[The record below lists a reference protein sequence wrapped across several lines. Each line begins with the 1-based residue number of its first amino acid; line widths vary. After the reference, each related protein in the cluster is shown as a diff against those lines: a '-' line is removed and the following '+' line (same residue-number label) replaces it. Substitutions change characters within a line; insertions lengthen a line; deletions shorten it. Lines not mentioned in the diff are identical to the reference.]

1 MSDARHAGTV
11 SRANYDSILANIARM
26 QELLNETCS
35 KIEDVRKETE
45 NERKLRHELYHA
57 HAENCKEKAKT
68 MRAKIIELQQLVG
81 VLMARGADGGN
92 DRKRRT

>member
-11 SRANYDSILANIARM
+11 SRASYDSILANIARM
-26 QELLNETCS
+26 QELRNDTCS

-68 MRAKIIELQQLVG
+68 MLAKIIELQQLVG